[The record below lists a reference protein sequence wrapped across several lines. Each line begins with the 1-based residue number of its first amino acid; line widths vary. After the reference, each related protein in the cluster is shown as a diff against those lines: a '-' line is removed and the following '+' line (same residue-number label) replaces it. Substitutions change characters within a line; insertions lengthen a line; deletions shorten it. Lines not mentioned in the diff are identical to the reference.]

1 MKNNDNQNRIYD
13 KTLKTWID
21 VPADYYL
28 EYDRERTAFRKRMQD
43 HGRCCCPRSKWWLCD
58 TFCDKCVFRR
68 VGDLISIDATEGDDD
83 VYMLDHLEAAGPR
96 MEDVVA
102 DRDLLARMVRRLREL
117 DPEADAIAAV
127 TAAYPESF
135 STRFPPPRLVFFQDC
150 QHAELLPGQIY
161 TFHEIQPGAPA
172 APDMAA
178 FKI

>member
-1 MKNNDNQNRIYD
+1 MKNTVNQSRIYD

-102 DRDLLARMVRRLREL
+102 DRDLLARMVKRLREL
-117 DPEADAIAAV
+117 DPEADAMIALWQEDGTMSDRAV
-127 TAAYPESF
+127 ARALGRP
-135 STRFPPPRLVFFQDC
+135 
-150 QHAELLPGQIY
+150 QHTFADQMKRYRTELRKLRD
-161 TFHEIQPGAPA
+161 T
-172 APDMAA
+172 
-178 FKI
+178 

>member
-1 MKNNDNQNRIYD
+1 MKNTVNQNRIYD

-102 DRDLLARMVRRLREL
+102 DRDLLARMVKRLREL
-117 DPEADAIAAV
+117 DPEADAILALWQEDSTMSDRAV
-127 TAAYPESF
+127 ARALGRP
-135 STRFPPPRLVFFQDC
+135 
-150 QHAELLPGQIY
+150 QHTFADQMKRYRTELRKLRD
-161 TFHEIQPGAPA
+161 T
-172 APDMAA
+172 
-178 FKI
+178 

>member
-1 MKNNDNQNRIYD
+1 MTNNVNQRQIYD

-43 HGRCCCPRSKWWLCD
+43 HSRCCCPRSKWWLCD

-102 DRDLLARMVRRLREL
+102 DRDLLARMVKRLREL
-117 DPEADAIAAV
+117 DPEADAILALWQEDSTMSDRAV
-127 TAAYPESF
+127 ARALGRP
-135 STRFPPPRLVFFQDC
+135 
-150 QHAELLPGQIY
+150 QHTFADQMKRYRTELRKLRD
-161 TFHEIQPGAPA
+161 T
-172 APDMAA
+172 
-178 FKI
+178 

>member
-1 MKNNDNQNRIYD
+1 MKNTVNQSRIYD

-83 VYMLDHLEAAGPR
+83 VYMLDHLEAASPR
-96 MEDVVA
+96 MEDVIA
-102 DRDLLARMVRRLREL
+102 DRDLLARMVKRLREL
-117 DPEADAIAAV
+117 DPEADAILALWQEDSTMSDRAV
-127 TAAYPESF
+127 ARALGRP
-135 STRFPPPRLVFFQDC
+135 
-150 QHAELLPGQIY
+150 QHTFADQMKRIRTELRKVRGY
-161 TFHEIQPGAPA
+161 
-172 APDMAA
+172 
-178 FKI
+178 